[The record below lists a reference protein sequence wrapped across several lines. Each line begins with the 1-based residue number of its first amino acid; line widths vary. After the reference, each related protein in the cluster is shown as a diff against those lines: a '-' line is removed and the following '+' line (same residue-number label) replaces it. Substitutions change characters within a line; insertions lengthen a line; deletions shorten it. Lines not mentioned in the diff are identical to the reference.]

1 MSKKNDSAVCETFF
15 RESLQKNSLMNKI
28 LSQQRKANN
37 FNYLKNSLF
46 ESLNNKQRLNSIHLK
61 ESLNV

>member
-1 MSKKNDSAVCETFF
+1 
-15 RESLQKNSLMNKI
+15 MNKI